1 MIYSKTKFLFS
12 LFTLGSLSGCLD
24 EADSTEEIIIG
35 NVACG
40 PEHAAPYKP
49 ANTGNS
55 PTVILNIAE
64 YGDGSN
70 IELVE
75 NNIVTESGLLPS
87 TETDFAVLGRGE
99 YFYRLGKQGIDT
111 IQKYYRTAPEVGL
124 YQTENGLGYST
135 RDAGTDISPNAKMIG
150 FVNDSIAVIPRRET
164 SKAWVVNLDAQTE
177 SEFKIC
183 ELDLSAYETQT
194 IANEGTDEE
203 TVLTYP
209 PHMELV
215 NINENYAAITMQRL
229 ENYTAINSAY
239 TAIFDLNTWQEV
251 DIQPDENGLNG
262 IELNLKN
269 PQQSTLSGNDL
280 YISSVIWQQSGGIE
294 KVDLDTFTATTI
306 NEESGY
312 WSINATDN
320 GNIYAIGVDGWDF
333 KGLFEIQGSTRTVVG
348 TTSEEIL
355 TTLNS
360 RENELWVGYKGT
372 AEVTAKVEIYS
383 ALTNSLD
390 GTINSLPRSTQG
402 ISFIEE

>member
-1 MIYSKTKFLFS
+1 MIHSKTKLLFS
-12 LFTLGSLSGCLD
+12 LFTLSSLAGCLD
-24 EADSTEEIIIG
+24 EADSTEDIIIG

-40 PEHAAPYKP
+40 PEHATPYKP
-49 ANTGNS
+49 ASTGSN
-55 PTVILNIAE
+55 PTTILNIAE
-64 YGDGSN
+64 HGDGSN

-75 NNIVTESGLLPS
+75 SNTVTQSGLLPS
-87 TETDFAVLGRGE
+87 TDTDFAVSGRGE
-99 YFYRLGKQGIDT
+99 YFYRLGRQDIDT

-135 RDAGTDISPNAKMIG
+135 RDAGTVTSPNAKMIG
-150 FVNDSIAVIPRRET
+150 FVNDSIAILPRRET

-183 ELDLSAYETQT
+183 ELDLSAYETESIT
-194 IANEGTDEE
+194 NEGTDEE
-203 TVLTYP
+203 AVITYP

-215 NINENYAAITMQRL
+215 NINESYAAITMQRL
-229 ENYTAINSAY
+229 ENYTAVNSAY

-251 DIQPDENGLNG
+251 DTQPDTDGLKG

-294 KVDLDTFTATTI
+294 KIGLDTFTATTI

-312 WSINATDN
+312 WSINATEN
-320 GNIYAIGVDGWDF
+320 GNLYAIGIDGWDY
-333 KGLFEIQGSTRTVVG
+333 KGLFEIQGDTRSVVG
-348 TTSEEIL
+348 NTSDEIL
-355 TTLNS
+355 TTLTS
-360 RENELWVGYKGT
+360 RENELWIGYKGT

-383 ALTNSLD
+383 TLTNSLE
-390 GTINSLPRSTQG
+390 GTINSLARSTQG